1 LVSDLNDKLAALRQK
16 TLERDDETDPNGRIY
31 RDKVSGEIYYSVTR
45 ILGETASKESK
56 EALAKWLER
65 PGAAQNRDAAAARG
79 TSAHNHLEYLTKTA
93 SRLVRSTAN
102 KRGVWKSG
110 SDGLYRAPEGITT
123 WALTKALQGA
133 PRPRLHSEGWAL
145 CLRGYLLDRISAIH
159 STEFSIHHIAGF
171 AGTCDLLADVKHP
184 ESNESKLTLLDWKTT
199 GRAIHRSKPEHYE
212 NYRAQLGAYSL
223 GLKARTG
230 IQAEAGVLVIG
241 RQSGQPQEIWLE
253 KDELLLEED
262 KFLARCVSFFEH
274 LPY

>member
-1 LVSDLNDKLAALRQK
+1 MSDLNDKLAALRQK

>member
-1 LVSDLNDKLAALRQK
+1 VSDLNDKLAALRQK

>member
-1 LVSDLNDKLAALRQK
+1 MSDLNDKLAALRQK

-262 KFLARCVSFFEH
+262 KFLARCASFFES
-274 LPY
+274 LPV